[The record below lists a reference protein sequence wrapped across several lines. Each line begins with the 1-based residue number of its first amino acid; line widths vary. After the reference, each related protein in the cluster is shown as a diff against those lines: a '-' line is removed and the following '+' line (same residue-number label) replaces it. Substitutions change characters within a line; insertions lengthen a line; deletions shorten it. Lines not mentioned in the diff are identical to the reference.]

1 MEIPT
6 PDNDFLQIDL
16 YEVPDS
22 EKVALLLHG
31 LEGHSR
37 RYYVSQLAAHLNR
50 KGISAA
56 ALNYRS
62 CGDKMNL
69 NRKFYH
75 SGETDDLETTLEWIQ
90 KHFSGQSIHMAGFSL
105 GASSLLNYLKKS
117 GTHHPVRSAAA
128 ISTPFELKKGSLNLQ
143 NGFNRLYTRQFLV
156 TLKRKLQRKRKKY
169 PDLPDFS
176 GSTLYDFDDQVTAPI
191 HGFRDADHYYES
203 CSSAF
208 FMDRIQTPVLVVH
221 SEEDP
226 LCPFRWVPFQA
237 ISRNRNIDSCFTH
250 RGGHV
255 GYWSLPPGWLNR
267 TITDYFLSY

>member
-37 RYYVSQLAAHLNR
+37 RYYVSQLAAYLNR